1 MSELYASMLM
11 IGVTLSL
18 GSAVV
23 LAATNTFGLTANSAS
38 LGTSL
43 QLSSAG
49 VQLGLVYAAVPAS
62 GSCPTYQGFGEGNT
76 LQISLYNYGTVGF
89 TPAEFVVNS
98 TAYAGTFGTIGPGT
112 MGLYSIILGSCA
124 HSSGQ
129 TILAY
134 DSRGDEVQVG
144 T

>member
-1 MSELYASMLM
+1 M
-11 IGVTLSL
+11 IGVTLSI
-18 GSAVV
+18 GSVV
-23 LAATNTFGLTANSAS
+23 VFAATNLFGLAGNSAS
-38 LGTSL
+38 LGASL
-43 QLSSAG
+43 QQSSAG

-62 GSCPTYQGFGEGNT
+62 GSCGAYQGFSEGT
-76 LQISLYNYGTVGF
+76 SLQVSLYNYGTVSF

-98 TAYAGTFGTIGPGT
+98 TAYLGSYGAIGPGA
-112 MGLYSIILGSCA
+112 MSLYSVSLGSCA